1 MAKESVKDAA
11 KRVREGAEKEFPDE
25 KL

>member
-11 KRVREGAEKEFPDE
+11 KRVREEAEKKFPDE

>member
-11 KRVREGAEKEFPDE
+11 KRVREEVEKNFPGE